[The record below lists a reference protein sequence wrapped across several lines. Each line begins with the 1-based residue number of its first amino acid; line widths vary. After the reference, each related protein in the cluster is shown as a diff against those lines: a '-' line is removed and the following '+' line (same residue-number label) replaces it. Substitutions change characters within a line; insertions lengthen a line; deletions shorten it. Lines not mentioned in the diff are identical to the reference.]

1 MSEEVHGVGTEGADV
16 SADGANDDMHGGAF
30 ERTGVPSVDRVI
42 AEVRNVGELPV
53 AERVAVFERVH
64 EQLRKSLDANPST
77 EIAGA

>member
-1 MSEEVHGVGTEGADV
+1 MNDELHDAQAHAAGVPADFDETEGA
-16 SADGANDDMHGGAF
+16 GGAVD
-30 ERTGVPSVDRVI
+30 RTGVPSVDRVM

-64 EQLRKSLDANPST
+64 EQLRRSLDANPSS